1 MNFRAA
7 NILYHEPVGA
17 MSYFITWICEER
29 NVQSGLD
36 LVQYITSFPLVK
48 LHYSKEAAFL

>member
-17 MSYFITWICEER
+17 MAYLITWICEER
-29 NVQSGLD
+29 NVLSGLVF
-36 LVQYITSFPLVK
+36 VQNNTSFPLVK
-48 LHYSKEAAFL
+48 LNYSKEAAFL

>member
-17 MSYFITWICEER
+17 MSYFTTWICEER
-29 NVQSGLD
+29 NVQSALD
-36 LVQYITSFPLVK
+36 RVQYNTSFPLVK
-48 LHYSKEAAFL
+48 VHYSKEVAFL